1 MSSTIALLTD
11 FGTQDT
17 YVGVMKAVMLGI
29 NPAAQFIDLTHGIRP
44 QNVRQAA
51 FTLLNAYRYCPPGTT
66 FLTVVDPGVGG
77 VRKAIAAQAGGYR
90 FVAPDN
96 GLLSYVLDELP
107 EKQIIEL
114 TSADH
119 RLPQVSHTFH
129 GRDVFAP
136 AAAHLAAGVPLESL
150 GTPQTNYAKQMMPM
164 VNVTEKAIIGQVLY
178 SDHFGNLVTSIGT
191 FGWLAEG
198 QLQLT
203 PRFKKGLPPMTIAA
217 DAVSITAGQVN
228 LKGIQRTYSS
238 SKLGE
243 PLALIDSSGFLEIAI
258 NQGNAASRLN
268 LPMTTQVVIHLGTN

>member
-1 MSSTIALLTD
+1 MASTIALLTD

-29 NPAAQFIDLTHGIRP
+29 NPAAQFIDLTHEIRP

-51 FTLLNAYRYCPPGTT
+51 LVLLNTYRYCPPGTV

-77 VRKAIAAQAGGYR
+77 GRKPIAVRAGDYS

-107 EKQIIEL
+107 EKHIVEL
-114 TSADH
+114 TNSAY
-119 RLPQVSHTFH
+119 RLPTVSHTFH

-150 GTPQTNYAKQMMPM
+150 GTIQANYAKQMLPM
-164 VNVTEKAIIGQVLY
+164 TNVTEKAIIGQVLY
-178 SDHFGNLVTSIGT
+178 SDHFGNLITSIGT
-191 FGWLAEG
+191 FEWMEDE

-203 PRFKKGLPPMTIAA
+203 PRFKKNLAPVIIQA
-217 DAVSITAGQVN
+217 DQVTITAGSVI
-228 LKGIQRTYSS
+228 LKGIHRTYSTG
-238 SKLGE
+238 KLGE
-243 PLALIDSSGFLEIAI
+243 PLALVDSNGFLEIAI
-258 NQGNAASRLN
+258 NQGHAANRLN
-268 LPMTTQVVIHLGTN
+268 LPMTTQVIIQIG